1 MPKHISVPVEH
12 TVELLNL
19 TPVNPLISKCQI
31 KVCYVGDKPN
41 RNRSVITKAVATQMA
56 NSLPGCPI
64 VGFFNEHTG
73 DFEEHNRQIDVSNG
87 KFKIIDM
94 TKAYG
99 FVDLNAKVWFQKFLD
114 DGVEHEYLVTEGYI
128 WTSVYEES
136 KRIVERGNNQSMELH
151 EETLKGQWTMTDKGC
166 PEFFIINE
174 GLIEKLCVLGEEV
187 EPCFE
192 GAAIA
197 TNFSL
202 SDDFKQSLLEFKR
215 VLQEGGEP
223 EMNEEKTILTE
234 EEKNTEEVIEPTVD
248 EYKKKDEDEEKKK
261 KPFPPEKEDNSDEDD
276 KKDSEE
282 DKKGEEEEDEDKK
295 KKKAKFAQEE
305 EKEEKVC
312 PECGKP
318 VSECEC
324 EKKPAKHSIEDH
336 EEYVQLKHAYEQLQA
351 DYALLQNEIEPLRT
365 FKLEAEKKEKEA
377 MIASFYMLSDEDKAD
392 VVANISTYSLEEI
405 EAKLSVICV
414 RNKVNFSLDDDKES
428 APTTYNLNT
437 ADDGDTAPAWVKAVR
452 NTAKN
457 MI

>member
-31 KVCYVGDKPN
+31 KVCYVGEQPN
-41 RNRSVITKAVATQMA
+41 RNRSVITKEVATQMA

-64 VGFFNEHTG
+64 VGFYNEHTG

-87 KFKIIDM
+87 KFKVIDM

-99 FVDLNAKVWFQKFLD
+99 FVDLNAKVWFQKFRD

-136 KRIVERGNNQSMELH
+136 KRIINHGNNQSMELH
-151 EETLKGQWTMTDKGC
+151 EETLKGHWTMTDKGY

-174 GLIEKLCVLGEEV
+174 GLIEKLCILGENV

-197 TNFSL
+197 TSFAL
-202 SDDFKQSLLEFKR
+202 SEDFKQQLLEFKR
-215 VLQEGGEP
+215 VLQEGGKP
-223 EMNEEKTILTE
+223 EMNEDKMILEPEETSTE
-234 EEKNTEEVIEPTVD
+234 PVID
-248 EYKKKDEDEEKKK
+248 EYKKKKDEEEEEEK
-261 KPFPPEKEDNSDEDD
+261 KPFPPKDEDKSDKED

-282 DKKGEEEEDEDKK
+282 DKKGEEEDDEDKK
-295 KKKAKFAQEE
+295 KKKSKFAEDKE
-305 EKEEKVC
+305 EEKVC
-312 PECGKP
+312 PKCGKP
-318 VSECEC
+318 MSECEC

-336 EEYVQLKHAYEQLQA
+336 EEYVQLKSAYEQLQA
-351 DYALLQNEIEPLRT
+351 NYALLEKEIEPLRT
-365 FKLEAEKKEKEA
+365 FKAEAEKKEKEA

-392 VVANISTYSLEEI
+392 VVTNINTYSLDEI
-405 EAKLSVICV
+405 EAKLSIICV
-414 RNKVNFSLDDDKES
+414 RNKVNFNLDDDKES
-428 APTTYNLNT
+428 KAPTTFSLET
-437 ADDGDTAPAWVKAVR
+437 SDDGDTAPAWIKAVR
-452 NTAKN
+452 NTAKS